1 MAGKYTEAQKRA
13 QINYYNKLKES
24 GVKQKHGDPIRNKQT
39 TYANNALLLIKKLF
53 KDAPF

>member
-13 QINYYNKLKES
+13 QINYYNKLKEL
-24 GVKQKHGDPIRNKQT
+24 GFKRNHGDPIRNKQT
-39 TYANNALLLIKKLF
+39 TYANNAVLLIKKLF